1 MRLLLRYIY
10 IYNYECCYLEPDI
23 KEKVKLETTINKSF
37 DLQRFFRFVCNRLN
51 IIHM

>member
-10 IYNYECCYLEPDI
+10 TIMNVVIKLDI

-37 DLQRFFRFVCNRLN
+37 DLQVFFFWFVCNRLN
-51 IIHM
+51 IMHV